1 MRKILFSTTALATV
15 VGTMAVASADVSISG
30 ATQWRYLSV
39 SDTDQATSSDND
51 FNADH
56 DVTISFSSTA
66 DNGLT
71 MGMTS
76 NFGQGTSGAGQGT
89 YTSSI
94 SGDFGT
100 ISWSEGSGSAHAAG
114 AFDVTSVGIA
124 GGHGDGGFT
133 VYDGSNSAVT
143 GVSHDEAHIEAVED
157 GVLAYYSPSF
167 SGFSFGVSVSHLDF
181 ADANQS
187 NSAGAKYSGSFG
199 DVSYTIG
206 AATYDG
212 INSTTE
218 GSAMGANVSMGDI
231 TVGFGSSSNRTSST
245 SKEDK
250 NSYSINYAMND
261 QITLN
266 VGHSDSENHAGSTN
280 KDLSNTTVGIS
291 YVIAPGLSASL
302 SSHSF
307 DYKQNSVT
315 VNDGSALDFEIQM
328 SF

>member
-15 VGTMAVASADVSISG
+15 VGTMAVANADVSISG

-39 SDTDQATSSDND
+39 SDTDQATSSDTD

-71 MGMTS
+71 MTMSQNLS
-76 NFGQGTSGAGQGT
+76 NQSSGTS
-89 YTSSI
+89 TSSI

-100 ISWSEGSGSAHAAG
+100 ISWSQGSSSAHAAS

-133 VYDGSNSAVT
+133 VYDGSNTAVV
-143 GVSHDEAHIEAVED
+143 GVGHDEALIGDTED

-167 SGFSFGVSVSHLDF
+167 NGFSFGVSVSHLDF
-181 ADANQS
+181 TDSNQS
-187 NSAGAKYSGSFG
+187 NSAGASYTGSVG

-212 INSTTE
+212 TSSAIE
-218 GSAMGANVSMGDI
+218 GSHLGANVSMGDI
-231 TVGFGSSSNRTSST
+231 TVGFGSASNRTSTT
-245 SKEDK
+245 SKEDV

-261 QITLN
+261 QITIN
-266 VGHSDSENHAGSTN
+266 VGHADSENHAGSTN
-280 KDLSNTTVGIS
+280 KDLSNTTVGLS
-291 YVIAPGLSASL
+291 YAIAPGLSASL

-307 DYKQNSVT
+307 DYKESSVT
-315 VNDGSALDFEIQM
+315 VNDGSAIDFEIQM

>member
-39 SDTDQATSSDND
+39 SDTDQATNSDND

-76 NFGQGTSGAGQGT
+76 NFGQGGQGT

-133 VYDGSNSAVT
+133 VYDGSNAAVS

-167 SGFSFGVSVSHLDF
+167 SGFSFGVSVAHLDF

-187 NSAGAKYSGSFG
+187 NSAGAKYTGSFG

-212 INSTTE
+212 TATTIE
-218 GSAMGANVSMGDI
+218 GSHMGANVSMGDL

-245 SKEDK
+245 VKEDK

-266 VGHSDSENHAGSTN
+266 IGHADSENHAGTTN
-280 KDLSNTTVGIS
+280 KDLSNTTVGIR
-291 YVIAPGLSASL
+291 YDIAPGLSASL
-302 SSHSF
+302 GSHSF
-307 DYKQNSVT
+307 DYKEASVT
-315 VNDGSALDFEIQM
+315 TNDGSALDFEIQM

>member
-15 VGTMAVASADVSISG
+15 VGTMAVANADVSISG
-30 ATQWRYLSV
+30 ATEWKYLSV
-39 SDTDQATSSDND
+39 SDTDQATSSDTD

-71 MGMTS
+71 MTMTQNLS
-76 NFGQGTSGAGQGT
+76 NQSSGTS
-89 YTSSI
+89 TSSI

-100 ISWSEGSGSAHAAG
+100 ISWSQGSSSSHAAS

-133 VYDGSNSAVT
+133 VYDGSDTAVV
-143 GVSHDEAHIEAVED
+143 GVGHDEALISDAED

-167 SGFSFGVSVSHLDF
+167 NGFSFGVSVSHLDF
-181 ADANQS
+181 GDSNQS
-187 NSAGAKYSGSFG
+187 NSAGASYAGSVG

-212 INSTTE
+212 TSSTIE
-218 GSAMGANVSMGDI
+218 GSHLGANVSMGDI
-231 TVGFGSSSNRTSST
+231 TVGFGSASNRTSST
-245 SKEDK
+245 SKEDV

-261 QITLN
+261 QITIN
-266 VGHSDSENHAGSTN
+266 VGHADSENHAGSTN
-280 KDLSNTTVGIS
+280 KDLSNTTIGLS
-291 YVIAPGLSASL
+291 YAIAPGLSASL

-307 DYKQNSVT
+307 DYKESSVT
-315 VNDGSALDFEIQM
+315 VNDGSAIDFEIQM

>member
-71 MGMTS
+71 MGMSKNFS
-76 NFGQGTSGAGQGT
+76 NDAYGTI
-89 YTSSI
+89 TSSI

-100 ISWSEGSGSAHAAG
+100 ISWSQGSGSAHAAG

-133 VYDGSNSAVT
+133 VYDGSNTAVT

-187 NSAGAKYSGSFG
+187 NSAGAKYSGSVG

-212 INSTTE
+212 ISTTVE

-245 SKEDK
+245 VKEDK
-250 NSYSINYAMND
+250 TSYSINYAMND
-261 QITLN
+261 QIILN
-266 VGHSDSENHAGSTN
+266 VGHADSENHAGSTN

-291 YVIAPGLSASL
+291 YAIAPGLSASL

-315 VNDGSALDFEIQM
+315 VNDGSAIDFEIQM

>member
-39 SDTDQATSSDND
+39 SDTDAATNSDTD

-66 DNGLT
+66 DNGLS

-76 NFGQGTSGAGQGT
+76 NMNQAGQGT

-133 VYDGSNSAVT
+133 VYDGSNTAVS
-143 GVSHDEAHIEAVED
+143 GVSHDEAHIEATED

-167 SGFSFGVSVSHLDF
+167 SGFSFGISVAHLDF
-181 ADANQS
+181 ADSNQS
-187 NSAGAKYSGSFG
+187 NSAGAKYSGSMG

-206 AATYDG
+206 AGTYDG
-212 INSTTE
+212 TATTIE
-218 GSAMGANVSMGDI
+218 GSHMGANVSMGDI
-231 TVGFGSSSNRTSST
+231 TVGFGSSSNRSTST

-250 NSYSINYAMND
+250 TSYSINYAMND

-266 VGHSDSENHAGSTN
+266 IGHADSENHAGSTN

-291 YVIAPGLSASL
+291 YAIAPGLSASL

>member
-71 MGMTS
+71 MGMSQNFS
-76 NFGQGTSGAGQGT
+76 NDAYGTI
-89 YTSSI
+89 TSSI

-100 ISWSEGSGSAHAAG
+100 ISWSQGSGSAHAAG

-133 VYDGSNSAVT
+133 VYDGSNTAVT

-199 DVSYTIG
+199 DVSYTVG

-212 INSTTE
+212 ISSTVE

-250 NSYSINYAMND
+250 TSYSINYAMND
-261 QITLN
+261 QIILN
-266 VGHSDSENHAGSTN
+266 VGHADSENHAGSTN

-291 YVIAPGLSASL
+291 YAIAPGLSASL

-315 VNDGSALDFEIQM
+315 VNDGSAIDFEIQM

>member
-15 VGTMAVASADVSISG
+15 VGTMAVANADVSISG
-30 ATQWRYLSV
+30 STEWRYLSV
-39 SDTDQATSSDND
+39 SDTDQATSSDTD
-51 FNADH
+51 FNATH

-71 MGMTS
+71 MTMSQNLGDQAST
-76 NFGQGTSGAGQGT
+76 GTS
-89 YTSSI
+89 TSSI

-100 ISWSEGSGSAHAAG
+100 ISWSQGSGSAHAAS

-124 GGHGDGGFT
+124 GGHGDGGFD
-133 VYDGSNSAVT
+133 VYDGSNTAVV
-143 GVSHDEAHIEAVED
+143 GVGHDEALIADTED

-167 SGFSFGVSVSHLDF
+167 NGFSFGVSVSHLDF
-181 ADANQS
+181 GDSNQS
-187 NSAGAKYSGSFG
+187 NSAGAKYTGSVG

-212 INSTTE
+212 TSSTIE
-218 GSAMGANVSMGDI
+218 GSHLGANVSMGDI
-231 TVGFGSSSNRTSST
+231 TVGFGSASNRTSST
-245 SKEDK
+245 SKEDV

-261 QITLN
+261 QITIN
-266 VGHSDSENHAGSTN
+266 VGHADSENHAGSTN
-280 KDLSNTTVGIS
+280 KDLSNTTIGLS
-291 YVIAPGLSASL
+291 YAIAPGLSASL

-307 DYKQNSVT
+307 DYKESSVT
-315 VNDGSALDFEIQM
+315 VNDGSAIDFEIQM

>member
-30 ATQWRYLSV
+30 STEWKYVSV
-39 SDTDQATSSDND
+39 SDTDQATSSDTD
-51 FNADH
+51 FNAEH

-71 MGMTS
+71 MTMS
-76 NFGQGTSGAGQGT
+76 QNISDQASGTS
-89 YTSSI
+89 TSSI

-100 ISWSEGSGSAHAAG
+100 ISWSQGSNSAHAAS

-133 VYDGSNSAVT
+133 VYDGSNTAVV
-143 GVSHDEAHIEAVED
+143 GVGHDEALIGDTED

-167 SGFSFGVSVSHLDF
+167 NGFSFGVSVSHLNF
-181 ADANQS
+181 ADSNQS
-187 NSAGAKYSGSFG
+187 NSAGAKYTGSVG
-199 DVSYTIG
+199 DVSFTIG

-212 INSTTE
+212 TLSTKE
-218 GSAMGANVSMGDI
+218 GSHLGANVSMGDI
-231 TVGFGSSSNRTSST
+231 TVGFGSASNRATAT
-245 SKEDK
+245 DKEDV
-250 NSYSINYAMND
+250 NSYSVNYAMND

-266 VGHSDSENHAGSTN
+266 IGHADSENHAGTIK
-280 KDLSNTTVGIS
+280 KDLSNTSVGLS
-291 YVIAPGLSASL
+291 YAIAPGLSASL

-307 DYKQNSVT
+307 DYKESSVT
-315 VNDGSALDFEIQM
+315 VNDGSAIDFEIQM

>member
-39 SDTDQATSSDND
+39 SDTDQATSSDTD
-51 FNADH
+51 FNSDN

-71 MGMTS
+71 MAMSQNLS
-76 NFGQGTSGAGQGT
+76 NRAFGTI
-89 YTSSI
+89 TSSI

-133 VYDGSNSAVT
+133 VYDGSNAAVT

-187 NSAGAKYSGSFG
+187 NSAGAKYSGSLG
-199 DVSYTIG
+199 DVSYTVG

-212 INSTTE
+212 ISSTVE
-218 GSAMGANVSMGDI
+218 GSHMGANVSMGDI
-231 TVGFGSSSNRTSST
+231 TVGFGSSSNRTSASI
-245 SKEDK
+245 KEDK
-250 NSYSINYAMND
+250 TSYSINYAMND
-261 QITLN
+261 QIVLN
-266 VGHSDSENHAGSTN
+266 MGHTDSENHAGATN

-291 YVIAPGLSASL
+291 YAIAPGLSASL